1 MKDPRD
7 GGMKATLNLLSFKMS
22 TVIEDANKRANEATE
37 SLRRAEEELR
47 EWKVANQPLDTLHS
61 TYLELKAEVTAC
73 RAREE
78 RAQQTLVELSKHQTA
93 QIISERDLLLNR
105 SIIDWNSN
113 IPRDSHLYVNT
124 ALFPE

>member
-1 MKDPRD
+1 
-7 GGMKATLNLLSFKMS
+7 
-22 TVIEDANKRANEATE
+22 
-37 SLRRAEEELR
+37 
-47 EWKVANQPLDTLHS
+47 LD
-61 TYLELKAEVTAC
+61 LKAEVTAC

-78 RAQQTLVELSKHQTA
+78 RAQAFTERAQQTLVELSKQQTA

-124 ALFPE
+124 